1 MVTLTLIFVV
11 RFWKKV
17 FVRLVYQGDNP
28 VLQLFNTKEDKDP
41 FQELPLQACYS
52 VSDIGNCGDHRFVA
66 IKLVTLFT
74 ILVYC
79 TGEEGTLSENNAG
92 ALNDIKM
99 LSISFKCCLN
109 RMLHLTEIYSVRK
122 HAISQ

>member
-17 FVRLVYQGDNP
+17 FVHLVYQGDNP

-52 VSDIGNCGDHRFVA
+52 VSDIGNCGDHHFVA
-66 IKLVTLFT
+66 IKLVSLFT
-74 ILVYC
+74 CRLYRGGRD
-79 TGEEGTLSENNAG
+79 T
-92 ALNDIKM
+92 
-99 LSISFKCCLN
+99 
-109 RMLHLTEIYSVRK
+109 
-122 HAISQ
+122 Q

>member
-1 MVTLTLIFVV
+1 MGTYRLYITLHTGLTKTDKLILYFYQRKKTTDRKDYKIRGSFSDFREQFGLHF

-52 VSDIGNCGDHRFVA
+52 VSDIGKYKNHTAR
-66 IKLVTLFT
+66 
-74 ILVYC
+74 
-79 TGEEGTLSENNAG
+79 
-92 ALNDIKM
+92 
-99 LSISFKCCLN
+99 SI
-109 RMLHLTEIYSVRK
+109 
-122 HAISQ
+122 